1 MTIYTKTGDNGT
13 TGVIGGRL
21 PKDDARVE
29 AYGTIDELNSQI
41 GLAMAEL
48 NADRD
53 ADLFA
58 DLLEIQQE
66 LFDCCSDL
74 ATLRPEVRAYRI
86 APEHAERLE
95 SRIDHYNAQTAPL
108 EYFILPG
115 GTRLSALLHVCRTV
129 ARRAERR
136 VVTLERETEY
146 VNPAIK
152 IYLNRLSD
160 LFFVMARAAN
170 ARAGVADVCYA
181 RSKKVF
187 KKKSPIETAI

>member
-1 MTIYTKTGDNGT
+1 MKIYTKTGDDGM

-29 AYGTIDELNSQI
+29 AFGAIDELNSQI
-41 GLAMAEL
+41 GLAIAEL
-48 NADRD
+48 DSERD
-53 ADLFA
+53 ADLLA
-58 DLLEIQQE
+58 DLSEIQQE

-74 ATLRPEVRAYRI
+74 ATLRPELRAYRI
-86 APEHAERLE
+86 TPEHAKRLE
-95 SRIDHYNAQTAPL
+95 PRIDHYNAQTDAI

-115 GTRLSALLHVCRTV
+115 GSRLSALLHVCRTI

-136 VVTLERETEY
+136 VITLEREAEN
-146 VNPAIK
+146 VNHAVK

-160 LFFVMARAAN
+160 LCFVMARASN
-170 ARAGVADVCYA
+170 KREGVADVCYA

-187 KKKSPIETAI
+187 KKHNGEC

>member
-1 MTIYTKTGDNGT
+1 MSIYTKTGDNGA

-29 AYGTIDELNSQI
+29 AIGAIDELNSQV
-41 GLAMAEL
+41 GLAIAEL
-48 NADRD
+48 GAGRD
-53 ADLFA
+53 ADFFA
-58 DLLEIQQE
+58 DLTGIQQE

-74 ATLRPEVRAYRI
+74 ATLRPELRAYRI
-86 APEHAERLE
+86 TLEHAERLE
-95 SRIDHYNAQTAPL
+95 PRIDHYAAQTPPL

-136 VVTLERETEY
+136 VITLEREAQAI
-146 VNPAIK
+146 NPAVK

-160 LFFVMARAAN
+160 LCFVMARAAN

-187 KKKSPIETAI
+187 HRQ

>member
-1 MTIYTKTGDNGT
+1 MTIYTRTGDNGT

-21 PKDDARVE
+21 PKDDPRVE
-29 AYGTIDELNSQI
+29 AFGAIDELNAQI
-41 GLAMAEL
+41 GLALAEL
-48 NADRD
+48 DADRD
-53 ADLFA
+53 ADFHA
-58 DLLEIQQE
+58 DLTEIQQE

-74 ATLRPEVRAYRI
+74 ATLRPELRAYRI
-86 APEHAERLE
+86 TPEYAERLE
-95 SRIDHYNAQTAPL
+95 PRIDHYNAQTAPL

-129 ARRAERR
+129 ARRTERR
-136 VVTLERETEY
+136 VMTLERETQD
-146 VNPAIK
+146 VNPAVK

-160 LFFVMARAAN
+160 LCFVMARAAN

-187 KKKSPIETAI
+187 KSNPPVITT

>member
-1 MTIYTKTGDNGT
+1 MTIYTKTGDDGT
-13 TGVIGGRL
+13 TSVIGGRL

-41 GLAMAEL
+41 GVAIAALDAE
-48 NADRD
+48 RD
-53 ADLFA
+53 IDLRE
-58 DLLEIQQE
+58 DLTEIQQQ

-74 ATLRPEVRAYRI
+74 ATLRPELRAYRI
-86 APEHAERLE
+86 TPEHAERLE
-95 SRIDHYNAQTAPL
+95 PHIDHYNAQTIPL

-115 GTRLSALLHVCRTV
+115 GARLSALLHVCRAV

-136 VVTLERETEY
+136 VITLERETQT
-146 VNPAIK
+146 VNPAVK

-160 LFFVMARAAN
+160 LCFVMARAAN

-187 KKKSPIETAI
+187 NRRPPISTT